1 MGNDVEILDAL
12 NRGYVRAAETSD
24 VAWYADH
31 LAEDFFATNPD
42 GSVADRSTF
51 LARMAGPYP
60 GKDLEAVDVRI
71 RILGDV
77 ALIHAGFRD
86 RRPDGEIGHGQYTDI
101 WARREG
107 RWLCVAAHFTRMPAP
122 STVRRG

>member
-1 MGNDVEILDAL
+1 MANDVESLEAL

-31 LAEDFFATNPD
+31 LAEDFLATNPD
-42 GSVADRSTF
+42 GSVSDRSAF
-51 LARMAGPYP
+51 LARMANPYP
-60 GKDLEAVDVRI
+60 GKDLEAVDVRV
-71 RILGDV
+71 RLLGEV

-86 RRPDGEIGHGQYTDI
+86 RRPDGATGHGQYTDI

-107 RWLCVAAHFTRMPAP
+107 RWLCVAAHFTRMPPP
-122 STVRRG
+122 SAARRG